1 MVFINVC
8 VCVCVCVCVRVCV
21 CACMHPVAQ
30 SCETLCNPM
39 DYSPSGSPVHGI
51 LQKRILERVAISFSK
66 GSSQTRDRSR
76 ISCTGR
82 RILHHSCHPNT
93 RRYSH
98 FLHRRRNRKRQ
109 ASKQK
114 ARGCELYE
122 DPSERQASE
131 LRAGGKSSGDSK
143 AWPLSPRLC
152 CSGRPELCSIS
163 QRHTRDHHRSLM
175 TVELV
180 RHDHHT
186 EADTQPWEASQG
198 KLAHISMSPSP
209 RLLERF

>member
-1 MVFINVC
+1 
-8 VCVCVCVCVRVCV
+8 
-21 CACMHPVAQ
+21 
-30 SCETLCNPM
+30 M